1 MVPFFT
7 HASAVE
13 RLRGVVA
20 ELDESRYDVV
30 LFNVESPSHRDEHL
44 MSITGRDR
52 ADGLLILSLPVP
64 AP

>member
-30 LFNVESPSHRDEHL
+30 LFNVESPQHRDEHL

-52 ADGLLILSLPVP
+52 ADGLLDPV
-64 AP
+64 APGPGP